1 MHFILYTVQML
12 INFHVDVLW
21 THSKTM
27 TIDAPVEH
35 GVESCNFIHS
45 HLRHIQNLS
54 HFVHGSNWKPSMLP
68 LCQV

>member
-1 MHFILYTVQML
+1 MCFILYIVHML
-12 INFHVDVLW
+12 INFPVDVLW

-27 TIDAPVEH
+27 TIAAPVEH

-54 HFVHGSNWKPSMLP
+54 HFMHGSNWKPSMLP